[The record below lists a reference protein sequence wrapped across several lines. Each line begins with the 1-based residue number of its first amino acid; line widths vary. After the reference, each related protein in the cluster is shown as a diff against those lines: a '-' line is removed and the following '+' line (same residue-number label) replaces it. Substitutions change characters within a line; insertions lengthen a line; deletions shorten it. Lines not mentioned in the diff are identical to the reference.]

1 MVDYRKHVQSNPRVM
16 LGKPTVKGTRITV
29 ELLLWKIADGYS
41 FEEILEMYP
50 HLKLDDILAS
60 IAYAAAMME
69 SEEVIVAA

>member
-1 MVDYRKHVQSNPRVM
+1 MVDYRKHIQSNPKVM

-29 ELLLWKIADGYS
+29 ELLLWKIAGGYT

-50 HLKLDDILAS
+50 HLELNDILAS
-60 IAYAAAMME
+60 IAYAAAIIE